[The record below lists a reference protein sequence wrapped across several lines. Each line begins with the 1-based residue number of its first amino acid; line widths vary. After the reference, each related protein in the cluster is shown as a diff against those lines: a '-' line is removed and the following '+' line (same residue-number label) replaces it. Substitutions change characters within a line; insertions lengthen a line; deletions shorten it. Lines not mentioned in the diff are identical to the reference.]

1 MNTLPFAETN
11 SIVKY
16 NTIFVCHLNNE
27 AKFTTDHRSF
37 GRHKRKWFKNG
48 DHHQRIYY
56 VRRRPFACH
65 RQELIKFITCHII
78 GIVIEFAHRKNFEFY
93 CIEWYYLMRLL
104 NRVQFFYTL
113 RSKIYYSI
121 VVKNTLSIL
130 ANIVRINSWFDVNDN
145 LNVNITL
152 NTCVLLR
159 VCFFNGGTS
168 FCFIELFSGG

>member
-104 NRVQFFYTL
+104 NRVQFFLYSQVENIL
-113 RSKIYYSI
+113 LNSSQKFVIYS
-121 VVKNTLSIL
+121 SEHC
-130 ANIVRINSWFDVNDN
+130 ANEFLIRCKW
-145 LNVNITL
+145 
-152 NTCVLLR
+152 
-159 VCFFNGGTS
+159 
-168 FCFIELFSGG
+168 

>member
-16 NTIFVCHLNNE
+16 ITIFVCHLNNE
-27 AKFTTDHRSF
+27 AKFTTNHRSF
-37 GRHKRKWFKNG
+37 SGHKRKWFKS
-48 DHHQRIYY
+48 DHHQRIYH
-56 VRRRPFACH
+56 VRWRQFACH

-104 NRVQFFYTL
+104 NRVQLFLVFFYTL

-121 VVKNTLSIL
+121 VVKKTLSIL
-130 ANIVRINSWFDVNDN
+130 ENILCEWIPDSM
-145 LNVNITL
+145 
-152 NTCVLLR
+152 
-159 VCFFNGGTS
+159 
-168 FCFIELFSGG
+168 